1 VNAFPIWV
9 YVAVAA
15 VIALAAFAV
24 GQIASGAGGMVVAIA
39 APMWVVYSVR
49 FQRKAGADR

>member
-49 FQRKAGADR
+49 RQRKAGAGR